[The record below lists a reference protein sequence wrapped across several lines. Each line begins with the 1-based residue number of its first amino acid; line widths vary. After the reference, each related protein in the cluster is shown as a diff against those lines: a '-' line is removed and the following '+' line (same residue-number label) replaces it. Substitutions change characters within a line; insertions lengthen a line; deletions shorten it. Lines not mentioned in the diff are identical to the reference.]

1 MTTCIEPINT
11 KGLIICP
18 VCSCGHFNT
27 SSAAFDERRHVGQA
41 ECMCVCV
48 CACAVHFMFRHIALI
63 VQALMGVL
71 ETEVNTFFFF
81 TPPASCCSASFSI
94 CSVFTSPVPF
104 SPVFL
109 FLFYFFFPAFLLSTN
124 HRAWTRLPWPMPP
137 FWMAAGAGPTVP
149 SLAQWALWLS
159 VFLLSLLSL
168 TLSTPR
174 RWAYKDRCWKHK
186 QDAYMNHKT
195 DNKCD
200 TGPLPLADRC

>member
-1 MTTCIEPINT
+1 MICVCAAPCWYAET
-11 KGLIICP
+11 GLICATCQNRLPLPPCRQASPLLATQRHSSTHTHTHTHSCTLLRHLLSKHIYILRFYARLSTCFLVQHFCLVIVHVISLEMFLLPLVP
-18 VCSCGHFNT
+18 VLWFFG
-27 SSAAFDERRHVGQA
+27 
-41 ECMCVCV
+41 CMCVCV

-124 HRAWTRLPWPMPP
+124 HRAWTRLP
-137 FWMAAGAGPTVP
+137 
-149 SLAQWALWLS
+149 
-159 VFLLSLLSL
+159 
-168 TLSTPR
+168 
-174 RWAYKDRCWKHK
+174 
-186 QDAYMNHKT
+186 
-195 DNKCD
+195 
-200 TGPLPLADRC
+200 